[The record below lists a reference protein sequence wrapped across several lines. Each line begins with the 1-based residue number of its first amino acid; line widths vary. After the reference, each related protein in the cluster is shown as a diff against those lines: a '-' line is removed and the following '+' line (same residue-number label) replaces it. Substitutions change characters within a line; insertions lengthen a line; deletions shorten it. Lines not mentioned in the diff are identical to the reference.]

1 MWCLSKNLV
10 ERAWTTFIWN
20 FVPIPRYISTLL
32 VRREVIL
39 ISVEGGWQNTCN
51 VRATCRNILCDL
63 IKHKIQMRISLRSFH
78 HKSDTYIEVHFSFH
92 TAVRHY
98 YFNLN
103 YTVYDH
109 TAQFGLNYGWFKR
122 LGKLWTPTKRSY
134 IAIFDEPIT
143 QRSTIFME
151 RLLFYIQYN

>member
-1 MWCLSKNLV
+1 MQFSLFAILSKGTLRHSVWALLPRKVDVIPFKKNLF
-10 ERAWTTFIWN
+10 ERAWTTFIRN

-32 VRREVIL
+32 DQREVIL
-39 ISVEGGWQNTCN
+39 ISVEGGRQNTCK

-63 IKHKIQMRISLRSFH
+63 IKQKFQMCILLKSFH

-122 LGKLWTPTKRSY
+122 LGKLWTPTKR
-134 IAIFDEPIT
+134 
-143 QRSTIFME
+143 
-151 RLLFYIQYN
+151 